1 VLLVWL
7 GQVGHGEAWYGKARP
22 AVVRLGKLR
31 KTFRLFR
38 EISSLPSIY
47 TEAVVI
53 DRGSRRKAMSDDTPL
68 SRYKIVA
75 THPAYGEVEFILSAL
90 DARAA
95 FKTWKQFVLF
105 TGQWNIRKNEFC
117 EGSTAV
123 TKLEVPR
130 VQ

>member
-1 VLLVWL
+1 
-7 GQVGHGEAWYGKARP
+7 
-22 AVVRLGKLR
+22 
-31 KTFRLFR
+31 
-38 EISSLPSIY
+38 
-47 TEAVVI
+47 
-53 DRGSRRKAMSDDTPL
+53 MSDDTPL

-117 EGSTAV
+117 EGSTAA